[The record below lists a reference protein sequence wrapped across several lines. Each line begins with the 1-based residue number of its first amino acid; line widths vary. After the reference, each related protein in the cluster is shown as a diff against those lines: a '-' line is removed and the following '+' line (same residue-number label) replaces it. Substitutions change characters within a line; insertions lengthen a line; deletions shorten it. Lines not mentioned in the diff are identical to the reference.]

1 MALTHFFY
9 QSLSPTRGPEAH
21 KTAMRKRLLFILS
34 AVILALSVTA
44 QDFIQPHEGKITD
57 HTVIAG
63 LPESDGTEKVGMPV
77 PVNTEEYVQPFE
89 TASADESYGEWA
101 DWQTTDV
108 TKIREFFANYGY
120 NDTQT
125 AVDKGIVKVQR
136 RFSTSDPTLSQL
148 KFVDVF
154 GDVDLIANVTKE
166 EDATT
171 VRFPDQDTGIPNTRG
186 GSYETY
192 HFYNYHSFYSC
203 YEDGI
208 IGLIPWALIDP
219 NRGYYKNL
227 VDIVFPGKWG
237 EPVEMGRYIP
247 DQDTYGKLKSLIS
260 GFGNEGTAWEEAID
274 VDCRV
279 NLDFPTRKK
288 YTFHKLVAGNDAYLD
303 RCEWKNGTLAVR
315 TIQNTGLKAGGEHND
330 GTEELKLYTYELN
343 VFETILNLRLVF
355 LADMDNYAISLNLT
369 KEGHEMFSSK
379 IKGEGFI
386 SSTQKSATFS
396 TPHSGDV
403 DEWRLYVM
411 SSFKYNNI
419 EFLRA
424 MQGEETKISYAVVD
438 GESVTISCDTLDI
451 TNTLRL
457 VPMNYIDGKMKQA
470 GPYAEFCVHRN
481 VPLEGEWE
489 VWGEG
494 KMTDVVAFPYLG
506 YSAAEYQYSELPV
519 MPPAERKVRIERRK
533 DAPGIIRIPDPYK
546 GDYPYKDKM
555 EMMDTDDTFY
565 LVIDTT
571 DPSRVTAEETLT
583 GTSDCAYFSFDDYS
597 TMIPK
602 YGKCLDRKVIFRD
615 GLKWRTDI
623 SNNRPDLIPQL
634 SLELPGYRDFT
645 VEITGLSDDGKE
657 VEIEN
662 KSENIVSVDMA
673 LVPVDTYDQYYP
685 ERSCELVM
693 NGREELFIHNY
704 SVKKGATV
712 TVKVAD
718 LGKSVAPS
726 AGSLPT
732 GRYRVVVVPREAD
745 GTQHYGPVSDEVR
758 YIAPWKHI
766 GVAEINDQ
774 ALVWSPANVGVDM
787 KAEAYED
794 PHNPG
799 FYMLKD
805 CYKDYAANNT
815 DTEKNLYSEYVA
827 SSLYIDARDPNK
839 VNLVADAFFGS
850 LPYRGFN
857 TGVSLNLDPDTNGYN
872 GYHYINTMGNFNNS
886 SDNNEYGKKEGDYIK
901 FDRNS
906 LVTTW
911 DKGGFYYAKSL
922 TIKLPHVDDDAVD
935 GVESD
940 ADASAPV
947 QWYNLQGVRVDID
960 NVPSGVYIR
969 RQGNAASKVAVRR

>member
-1 MALTHFFY
+1 
-9 QSLSPTRGPEAH
+9 
-21 KTAMRKRLLFILS
+21 MRKRLFFILS

-136 RFSTSDPTLSQL
+136 RFSTLDPTLSQL

-192 HFYNYHSFYSC
+192 HFYNYHSFYSF

-219 NRGYYKNL
+219 NRGYYNNYVEL
-227 VDIVFPGKWG
+227 VFPGKWG

-247 DQDTYGKLKSLIS
+247 DQETYGKLKSLIS
-260 GFGNEGTAWEEAID
+260 GFGNEGTTWEEAID

-315 TIQNTGLKAGGEHND
+315 TIQNTGLKAGGEHDD

-451 TNTLRL
+451 VNTLRL

-470 GPYAEFCVHRN
+470 GPFAQIGVERN

-519 MPPAERKVRIERRK
+519 MPSAERKVRIERRK

-571 DPSRVTAEETLT
+571 DPSRVTAKRTLT
-583 GTSDCAYFSFDDYS
+583 GTSDGSYFCFDDFS
-597 TMIPK
+597 TMNPK
-602 YGKCLDRKVIFRD
+602 YGKCLDKKVQFRD
-615 GLKWRTDI
+615 GLTWNTQM
-623 SNNRPDLIPQL
+623 SNIRPDSIPQM

-645 VEITGLSDDGKE
+645 VEIIRQSGDLKE

-673 LVPVDTYDQYYP
+673 LVSVDTYDQHYP

-693 NGREELFIHNY
+693 NGSEDLFIHNY
-704 SVKKGATV
+704 PVKKGTTV
-712 TVKVAD
+712 SVQIAD
-718 LGKSVAPS
+718 LGQSGARS

-745 GTQHYGPVSDEVR
+745 GTPHYGPVSEEVR

-911 DKGGFYYAKSL
+911 DKGGFYYANYL

>member
-1 MALTHFFY
+1 
-9 QSLSPTRGPEAH
+9 
-21 KTAMRKRLLFILS
+21 MRKRLLFILS
-34 AVILALSVTA
+34 AVILTLSVTA

-63 LPESDGTEKVGMPV
+63 LPASIGTEKLGKPV

-154 GDVDLIANVTKE
+154 GDVDLIANVTKK

-171 VRFPDQDTGIPNTRG
+171 KVIFPDQDTGIPNTRG

-192 HFYNYHSFYSC
+192 HFYTQYYTGYSC

-208 IGLIPWALIDP
+208 ICLQRWALIDP
-219 NRGYYKNL
+219 ERGYTDYLPVYIN
-227 VDIVFPGKWG
+227 FPGKWDD
-237 EPVEMGRYIP
+237 PVEMGRYIP
-247 DQDTYGKLKSLIS
+247 DQETYGNLKTLIS
-260 GFGNEGTAWEEAID
+260 VLGNEGTSWEDAVD
-274 VDCRV
+274 VDYRV
-279 NLDFPTRKK
+279 NLDFPTRKL
-288 YTFHKLVAGNDAYLD
+288 YTFHKLLAGNDACVD
-303 RCEWKNGTLAVR
+303 RMESEKITLIVK
-315 TIQNTGLKAGGEHND
+315 TIKNTGFIAGGEHID
-330 GTEELKLYTYELN
+330 GTEELKFYTDEFDIYE
-343 VFETILNLRLVF
+343 TSH
-355 LADMDNYAISLNLT
+355 SLNINFGFIADTDDNAIAYSSVLLT
-369 KEGHEMFSSK
+369 KEGHEILSSK
-379 IKGEGFI
+379 IEGKEFI
-386 SSTQKSATFS
+386 SSTQKSVTFS
-396 TPHSGDV
+396 TPHSGEV

-411 SSFKYNNI
+411 CGKKGVNDSN
-419 EFLRA
+419 EFYKAL
-424 MQGEETKISYAVVD
+424 QGEDAKISYAVVD
-438 GESVTISCDTLDI
+438 GESVTIPCDTLSVV
-451 TNTLRL
+451 NPLRL

-470 GPYAEFCVHRN
+470 GPYVRFLVYRN

-494 KMTDVVAFPYLG
+494 KMTDVVAFPYLRYYAG
-506 YSAAEYQYSELPV
+506 DTSYLEDYPL

-533 DAPGIIRIPDPYK
+533 DVPGIIRIPDPYK

-571 DPSRVTAEETLT
+571 DPSRVTAEMTLT
-583 GTSDCAYFSFDDYS
+583 GTSDASVFVFEDYNQES
-597 TMIPK
+597 TL
-602 YGKCLDRKVIFRD
+602 YGKCLDKKVIFRD
-615 GLKWRTDI
+615 GLEWNGRMHN
-623 SNNRPDLIPQL
+623 SRPDSIPQL
-634 SLELPGYRDFT
+634 TLELPGYRDFT
-645 VEITGLSDDGKE
+645 VEITRQSGDRKE

-673 LVPVDTYDQYYP
+673 LVSVDTYDQYYP

-693 NGREELFIHNY
+693 NGSEDLFIHNY
-704 SVKKGATV
+704 PVKKGTTV
-712 TVKVAD
+712 SVKIAD
-718 LGKSVAPS
+718 LAQSGARS

-745 GTQHYGPVSDEVR
+745 GTSHYGPVSEEVR

-766 GVAEINDQ
+766 GVAEIKDQ

-794 PHNPG
+794 PYNPG

-805 CYKDYAANNT
+805 CYKDYATNNK
-815 DTEKNLYSEYVA
+815 DVDKKYFGEYVP
-827 SSLYIDARDPNK
+827 SSLYIDARDPEK
-839 VNLVADAFFGS
+839 VNLVADAEFGS

-857 TGVSLNLDPDTNGYN
+857 TGVSLNLDPDPNGDN
-872 GYHYINTMGNFNNS
+872 GYHYIQTLGNFNNS
-886 SDNNEYGKKEGDYIK
+886 SDDKYYGKKEGDYIL
-901 FDRNS
+901 FDRNN
-906 LVTTW
+906 LITTW
-911 DKGGFYYAKSL
+911 DGTTSLYYTKSL
-922 TIKLPHVDDDAVD
+922 TIKLPHVEEGAVE

-940 ADASAPV
+940 ADVSAPV

>member
-1 MALTHFFY
+1 M
-9 QSLSPTRGPEAH
+9 
-21 KTAMRKRLLFILS
+21 
-34 AVILALSVTA
+34 
-44 QDFIQPHEGKITD
+44 
-57 HTVIAG
+57 VIAD
-63 LPESDGTEKVGMPV
+63 LPGSADTEKSGMPV
-77 PVNTEEYVQPFE
+77 LSDTEESVKLSE
-89 TASADESYGEWA
+89 TTSADESYGEWA

-108 TKIREFFANYGY
+108 TKIREFFTSFGY

-125 AVDKGIVKVQR
+125 AVDKGIVNVQR
-136 RFSTSDPTLSQL
+136 RFSTSDPALSQL
-148 KFVDVF
+148 KFENVF
-154 GDVDLIANVTKE
+154 GDVDLIADVSTAGEVK
-166 EDATT
+166 
-171 VRFPDQDTGIPNTRG
+171 FPDQDTGIPNISG

-192 HFYNYHSFYSC
+192 HFFTQYYTNYTC
-203 YEDGI
+203 YADGMI
-208 IGLIPWALIDP
+208 LLNIWALIDP

-247 DQDTYGKLKSLIS
+247 DQENYESLKSLIS
-260 GFGNEGTAWEEAID
+260 GFGNEATVWEDAVD
-274 VDCRV
+274 VDCRD
-279 NLDFPTRKK
+279 NLDFPNRKL
-288 YTFHKLVAGNDAYLD
+288 YTFHKLVAGSDVRVDQN
-303 RCEWKNGTLAVR
+303 KFSVVR
-315 TIQNTGLKAGGEHND
+315 TTQNTGLIYGGENHD
-330 GTEELKLYTYELN
+330 GTEELKFYPYALK
-343 VFETILNLRLVF
+343 VFETIYSIDLTLVF
-355 LADMDNYAISLNLT
+355 SAASDNNSYARPLHFT
-369 KEGHEMFSSK
+369 KEGHEMFSSD
-379 IKGEGFI
+379 IKGESFI
-386 SSTQKSATFS
+386 SSTQQSATFS
-396 TPHSGDV
+396 TPHSGEV
-403 DEWRLYVM
+403 DEWRLYVLT
-411 SSFKYNNI
+411 SGVGVYN
-419 EFLRA
+419 EFRKA
-424 MQGEETKISYAVVD
+424 MQGEEAKISYAVVD
-438 GESVTISCDTLDI
+438 GESTTIPCDTLVLK
-451 TNTLRL
+451 NELCL
-457 VPMNYIDGKMKQA
+457 VPMNNTDGKMKQS
-470 GPYAEFCVHRN
+470 GPNVSFIVYRN
-481 VPLEGEWE
+481 APLEGEWE

-494 KMTDVVAFPYLG
+494 RMTDVVAFPYLKFRAG
-506 YSAAEYQYSELPV
+506 EEVPDDAFTL

-662 KSENIVSVDMA
+662 KSEHIVSVDMA
-673 LVPVDTYDQYYP
+673 LVSDDNYDKYYP

-693 NGREELFIHNY
+693 NGSEALFIHNHP
-704 SVKKGATV
+704 VKKGGTV
-712 TVKVAD
+712 SVKIAD
-718 LGKSVAPS
+718 LARSGAV
-726 AGSLPT
+726 GETLPT

-766 GVAEINDQ
+766 GEAEINDQ
-774 ALVWSPANVGVDM
+774 ALVWSPANAGVDM

-794 PHNPG
+794 PYNQG
-799 FYMLKD
+799 FYMLKE

-815 DTEKNLYSEYVA
+815 DTEKNQYSEYVA
-827 SSLYIDARDPNK
+827 SSLYIDARDPEK
-839 VNLVADAFFGS
+839 VNLVADAEFGS

-911 DKGGFYYAKSL
+911 DKGGFYYANYL